1 MLMTNSQTNFA
12 PIQRVI
18 RFAMIVT
25 LFATLFSSL
34 GCRTFFNNN
43 PSPNLLGAAPV
54 SNPMIVPLTDRWLLM
69 DQVSDEID
77 DYFKIYRE
85 ERIRILDGVMSEG
98 WIETHPKIGSTL
110 LEPWAKDSTPG
121 FEKLHASL
129 QTVRRFS
136 KVRVI
141 PTVNSFQIDVKVFKE
156 LEDLKQPKLAT
167 ITGRRFRNDSSL
179 DVDVTDPWLEDLNEG
194 WIPMGRDFSLEQKIL
209 RNIQERL
216 NRVLE
221 SGGPPAIY

>member
-1 MLMTNSQTNFA
+1 
-12 PIQRVI
+12 
-18 RFAMIVT
+18 
-25 LFATLFSSL
+25 
-34 GCRTFFNNN
+34 
-43 PSPNLLGAAPV
+43 
-54 SNPMIVPLTDRWLLM
+54 MIVPLTDRWLLM

-121 FEKLHASL
+121 FEKLHSSL

-194 WIPMGRDFSLEQKIL
+194 WIPMGA
-209 RNIQERL
+209 RL
-216 NRVLE
+216 FT
-221 SGGPPAIY
+221 